1 MTTAET
7 STTASR
13 RGSKPAVTYFG
24 LLLCAISTTLALL
37 ALAGL
42 AIAHIVDI
50 KFIKDAA
57 CQSYQA
63 TSGIPKFSYCFY
75 SEEWDSATYLST
87 ISTFYTTLITILIAL
102 QALISWISFIVIRN
116 SNKQTIESEV
126 EKELPNFFRRRDS
139 DTILQG
145 ALNKNLV
152 ALAEDALNKA
162 RDYEDNA
169 VEGLQSSVYND
180 LMPQLTGM
188 KAAIE
193 QIEVRVRKLQQ
204 DQSNGNDDDGV
215 NDDALDVSEDGG
227 KIE

>member
-1 MTTAET
+1 
-7 STTASR
+7 
-13 RGSKPAVTYFG
+13 
-24 LLLCAISTTLALL
+24 
-37 ALAGL
+37 
-42 AIAHIVDI
+42 
-50 KFIKDAA
+50 
-57 CQSYQA
+57 
-63 TSGIPKFSYCFY
+63 
-75 SEEWDSATYLST
+75 
-87 ISTFYTTLITILIAL
+87 
-102 QALISWISFIVIRN
+102 VIRN

-204 DQSNGNDDDGV
+204 DQSNDDDGV
-215 NDDALDVSEDGG
+215 NDDDDDPLDVTDDGG
-227 KIE
+227 KIEE